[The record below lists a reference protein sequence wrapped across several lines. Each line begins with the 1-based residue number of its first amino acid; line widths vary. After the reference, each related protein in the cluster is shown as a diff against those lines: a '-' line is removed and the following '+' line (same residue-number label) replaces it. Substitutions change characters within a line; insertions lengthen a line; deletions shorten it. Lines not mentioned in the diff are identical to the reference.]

1 MFISPIKNLFWNSHS
16 KACRRAIFNQ
26 FQPETKPCAKI
37 CQGHMTTNWIEGSG
51 HGTRG
56 LRIAK
61 LTLSQD
67 SIALHLL
74 WKCWSQSSTSKTATR
89 QVIPNLIPI
98 LSQYSMYTITKSENK
113 RKTGPCHPIEFN
125 ILFCQLP

>member
-1 MFISPIKNLFWNSHS
+1 MAYEAFYCQIDIISRQYRLTFIVEILISIKHIKN
-16 KACRRAIFNQ
+16 R
-26 FQPETKPCAKI
+26 
-37 CQGHMTTNWIEGSG
+37 
-51 HGTRG
+51 
-56 LRIAK
+56 
-61 LTLSQD
+61 
-67 SIALHLL
+67 
-74 WKCWSQSSTSKTATR
+74 ATR